1 MSVVAFIFAR
11 GGSKGLPG
19 KNIRLFNG
27 KPLIAWSIE
36 QALSVKKIDKVYV
49 STDSKEIAKI
59 ATSYGAEVP
68 FLRPAEFSLDNS
80 SEWSAWRHALN
91 FMNEKFGNLPNLM
104 VSIPS
109 TAPLRLAID
118 IENCI
123 EEFNKGSVD
132 IVITTTN
139 SHRNP
144 YFNMIKKNEDGTV
157 SLAISGASSINRRQD
172 VPEVY
177 DMTTVCYAAKP
188 EFVLSHNSIF
198 EGRVKSVHVPIERA
212 IDIDSLLDFQMA
224 EYLFNTRD
232 QR

>member
-123 EEFNKGSVD
+123 
-132 IVITTTN
+132 
-139 SHRNP
+139 
-144 YFNMIKKNEDGTV
+144 
-157 SLAISGASSINRRQD
+157 
-172 VPEVY
+172 
-177 DMTTVCYAAKP
+177 
-188 EFVLSHNSIF
+188 
-198 EGRVKSVHVPIERA
+198 
-212 IDIDSLLDFQMA
+212 
-224 EYLFNTRD
+224 
-232 QR
+232 